1 MVYLNGDFIAKNK
14 ASISVMDR
22 GFLFGDGVYEV
33 IPVYN
38 GKIFR
43 LTEHLD
49 RLQKSLDSIQIT
61 NPYSYDKWHNILTKL
76 SSFSSKS
83 DQSLYLQIT
92 RGADTQR
99 KHNFDDL
106 TPTIYAE
113 ANPLIAKTKAQLEV
127 GFSALTRE
135 DIRWHRCD
143 IKSTSLLANILYA
156 QEAKQHQVEEM
167 VLYRNN
173 EITEGATSNVFIL
186 KNNTLFTHPTGAN
199 ILSGITRDLVISSAK
214 ACNLDIQETPFSLDN
229 ILQAD
234 GLWISSSTR
243 EIMPITLLDNQPI
256 NQGIIH
262 PAWSCVYEQYQLL
275 KND

>member
-1 MVYLNGDFIAKNK
+1 
-14 ASISVMDR
+14 MDR

-33 IPVYN
+33 IPAYN

-43 LTEHLD
+43 LTEHLN
-49 RLQKSLDSIQIT
+49 RLQNNLDSIQIT
-61 NPYSYDKWHNILTKL
+61 NPYSDDEWLAILTKL
-76 SSFSSKS
+76 NSFSPES

-99 KHNFDDL
+99 KHNFNAL
-106 TPTIYAE
+106 TPTVYIE
-113 ANPLIAKTKAQLEV
+113 ANPFTPKTKAQLEV

-156 QEAKQHQVEEM
+156 QEAKQHQVEE
-167 VLYRNN
+167 VILSRNN

-186 KNNTLFTHPTGAN
+186 KDNTLFTHPTGAN
-199 ILSGITRDLVISSAK
+199 ILPGITRDLVINSAK
-214 ACNLDIQETPFSLDN
+214 ACKLDMQETSFSLGD
-229 ILQAD
+229 IHQAD

-243 EIMPITLLDNQPI
+243 EIMPITSLDDQPI
-256 NQGIIH
+256 NQGVIH

>member
-1 MVYLNGDFIAKNK
+1 
-14 ASISVMDR
+14 MDR

-33 IPVYN
+33 IPVYH

-49 RLQKSLDSIQIT
+49 RLQNSLDSILIT
-61 NPYSYDKWHNILTKL
+61 NPYSHDEWLTILTKL
-76 SSFSSKS
+76 NSFSPES

-99 KHNFDDL
+99 KHNFGTL
-106 TPTIYAE
+106 TPTVYIE
-113 ANPLIAKTKAQLEV
+113 ANPLIPKTKAQLEI
-127 GFSALTRE
+127 GFSAMTRE

-143 IKSTSLLANILYA
+143 IKSISLLANILYA
-156 QEAKQHQVEEM
+156 QDAKQHQVEEM
-167 VLYRNN
+167 ILSRNH
-173 EITEGATSNVFIL
+173 EITEGATSNVFML
-186 KNNTLFTHPTGAN
+186 KDNTLFTHPTGPN

-214 ACNLDIQETPFSLDN
+214 ACKLDIQETPFLLDD
-229 ILQAD
+229 IQYAD

-243 EIMPITLLDNQPI
+243 EIMPITLLDDQPI
-256 NQGIIH
+256 NQGVIH
-262 PAWSCVYEQYQLL
+262 PAWSCVYDHYQQL

>member
-1 MVYLNGDFIAKNK
+1 VVFLNGAFIKKIK
-14 ASISVMDR
+14 ASVSVMDR

-33 IPVYN
+33 IPVYQ

-49 RLQKSLDSIQIT
+49 RLQNSLDSTQIT
-61 NPYSYDKWHNILTKL
+61 NPYSHDEWRTILTKL
-76 SSFSSKS
+76 NSFSPEL

-99 KHNFDDL
+99 KHNFDAL
-106 TPTIYAE
+106 TPTVYIE
-113 ANPLIAKTKAQLEV
+113 ANPLTPKTKSQLKV
-127 GFSALTRE
+127 GFSAITRE

-156 QEAKQHQVEEM
+156 QEAKQHQVEE
-167 VLYRNN
+167 VILSRNH

-186 KNNTLFTHPTGAN
+186 KDKTLFTHPADSN

-214 ACNLDIQETPFSLDN
+214 ACKLNVQETSFSLSDIQR
-229 ILQAD
+229 AD

-243 EIMPITLLDNQPI
+243 EIMPITLLDDQPI
-256 NQGIIH
+256 NQGVIH
-262 PAWSCVYEQYQLL
+262 SAWSCVYDCYQQL